1 MSKNRAAW
9 ITEARAK
16 PLKVDE
22 APEWKAGPGEVVI
35 KNAAIAINPVEWKI
49 QDSGLLPFSY
59 PGILGEDVAGT
70 VEEVGEGVTR
80 FHKGQRVMAYCHSI
94 ATKDPANGAFQLYSK
109 VPDILAAPLPDALT
123 FERAAVLPLALS
135 TAAAGL
141 FESTTLGLPLPPA
154 NGAAAPKGDA
164 TLVVWGAA
172 SSVGTAAVQLARA
185 SGLRVVATASARN
198 HELVR
203 SLGAEAVVDYT
214 APSVVQDVV
223 AAVSG
228 VGGDLVGV
236 FDAVSH
242 GETIETIGKVLDAF
256 GPTKVAMVLFPPG
269 TLPEN
274 YKAVHTLSF
283 SIPNPPHDHVGDGI
297 WRKYVPH
304 ALAKGL
310 LQAKPDPL
318 VVGSGLESIQ
328 GAMDRQKAGV
338 SAQKIVVIL

>member
-1 MSKNRAAW
+1 MEDPVRA
-9 ITEARAK
+9 TSSLE
-16 PLKVDE
+16 
-22 APEWKAGPGEVVI
+22 PELHRPRLTTTR
-35 KNAAIAINPVEWKI
+35 
-49 QDSGLLPFSY
+49 DSGLLPFSY

-80 FHKGQRVMAYCHSI
+80 FHKGQRVMAYVLSPPLQPPTRSTTRSYCHSI

-154 NGAAAPKGDA
+154 DGTAAPKGNA
-164 TLVVWGAA
+164 TLLVWGAA

-198 HELVR
+198 HQLVR
-203 SLGAEAVVDYT
+203 SLGAETVVDYT
-214 APSVVQDVV
+214 APSVIQDII

-242 GETIETIGKVLDAF
+242 GETIKTIGKVLDAF
-256 GPTKVAMVLFPPG
+256 GPTKVAMVLFPPE

-274 YKAVHTLSF
+274 YKAVHSEELS
-283 SIPNPPHDHVGDGI
+283 S
-297 WRKYVPH
+297 
-304 ALAKGL
+304 
-310 LQAKPDPL
+310 
-318 VVGSGLESIQ
+318 
-328 GAMDRQKAGV
+328 
-338 SAQKIVVIL
+338 